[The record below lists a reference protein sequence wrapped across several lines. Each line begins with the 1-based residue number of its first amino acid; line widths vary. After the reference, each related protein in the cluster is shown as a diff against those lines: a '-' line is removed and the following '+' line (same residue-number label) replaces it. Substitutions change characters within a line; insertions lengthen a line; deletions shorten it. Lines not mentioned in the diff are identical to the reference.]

1 MWNSGTL
8 KYFNRLDFLSVLGWA
23 LNEICS
29 MYSAWDILDGCIL
42 NTSTKGF
49 CLQVCLFFKNRFSSS
64 FLSISLSHT
73 QAQKENHISPAY
85 LGECVRSW
93 TVGLF
98 PHVETCVSVYNF
110 NEMIKRD
117 YHSGHEKKR
126 NKTKHKE

>member
-1 MWNSGTL
+1 MAVSLTL
-8 KYFNRLDFLSVLGWA
+8 VQRVF
-23 LNEICS
+23 
-29 MYSAWDILDGCIL
+29 
-42 NTSTKGF
+42 
-49 CLQVCLFFKNRFSSS
+49 VCRFVFFKNRFSSS

-93 TVGLF
+93 TVRLF

-126 NKTKHKE
+126 NKTKQNTKSEF

>member
-1 MWNSGTL
+1 MAVSLTL
-8 KYFNRLDFLSVLGWA
+8 VQR
-23 LNEICS
+23 
-29 MYSAWDILDGCIL
+29 
-42 NTSTKGF
+42 F
-49 CLQVCLFFKNRFSSS
+49 CLCFFFFLNRFSSS

-85 LGECVRSW
+85 PGECVHSW

-126 NKTKHKE
+126 NKTQRVNSKR

>member
-1 MWNSGTL
+1 MVSLTL
-8 KYFNRLDFLSVLGWA
+8 VQGFLFAVV
-23 LNEICS
+23 
-29 MYSAWDILDGCIL
+29 
-42 NTSTKGF
+42 F
-49 CLQVCLFFKNRFSSS
+49 FFFKARFSSS

-85 LGECVRSW
+85 PGECVRSW

-98 PHVETCVSVYNF
+98 RHVKTSVSVYNF

>member
-49 CLQVCLFFKNRFSSS
+49 CLQFF
-64 FLSISLSHT
+64 FLKPDSL
-73 QAQKENHISPAY
+73 
-85 LGECVRSW
+85 VRSCRS
-93 TVGLF
+93 LF
-98 PHVETCVSVYNF
+98 HTHRHKKKITFPLHIQASVYVAGQPGF
-110 NEMIKRD
+110 SLML
-117 YHSGHEKKR
+117 
-126 NKTKHKE
+126 KHVSAFTTLMR